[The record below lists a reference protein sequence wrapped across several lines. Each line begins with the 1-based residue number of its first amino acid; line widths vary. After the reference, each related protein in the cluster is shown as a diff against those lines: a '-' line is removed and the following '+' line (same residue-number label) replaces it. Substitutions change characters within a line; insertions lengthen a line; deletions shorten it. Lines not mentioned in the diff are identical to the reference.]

1 MKHLVYESDIERY
14 LVNRVKGLGGLCIK
28 VGYDGLPDRLVL
40 LPGGRVIWVELKR
53 EDGRPS
59 NLQLY
64 WASQLR
70 STGQRVEMPYSK
82 EDVDRILENK

>member
-14 LVNRVKGLGGLCIK
+14 LVKRVKGLGGHCIK

-40 LPGGRVIWVELKR
+40 LPGGTVIWVELKR
-53 EDGRPS
+53 EDGTPS

-70 STGQRVEMPYSK
+70 GIGQRVEIPYSK
-82 EDVDRILENK
+82 NDVDRILESK